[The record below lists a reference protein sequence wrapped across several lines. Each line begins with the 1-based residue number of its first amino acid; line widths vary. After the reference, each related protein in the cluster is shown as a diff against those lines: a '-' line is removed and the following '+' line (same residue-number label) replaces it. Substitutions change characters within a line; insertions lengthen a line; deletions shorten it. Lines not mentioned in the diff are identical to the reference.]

1 MRIALLLLLVACS
14 KVEEP
19 PASRGPKRELPL
31 AEYKDTTILSMY
43 EGSHLS
49 WILRTKYLVK
59 WPRTDLVKA
68 KPVNLIVYDSL
79 GKILVRVTSDSG
91 AVDEAVSFLVASGH
105 VHGHSE
111 KGVDIQSDSL
121 RWNKAI
127 NQISTEAKVRVVS
140 EEGDVLTGKGFISD
154 AKLDNWQILSDV
166 KGVFQK
172 VEERFQHAD
181 TAKPAPGPAP
191 AAGPSGSPDSVGRAP
206 AMVPGAPVPAPASPA
221 VPGTTA
227 PATPKPAAPAT
238 PSGSGSATPAVPSGN
253 GAAAPPAPANATPA
267 APVPGAAK

>member
-1 MRIALLLLLVACS
+1 MPRNRHRKNRKRNRIKYLNPVFRVALILLLLVACS
-14 KVEEP
+14 KVEES
-19 PASRGPKRELPL
+19 PASLAPKRELPL

-49 WILRTKYLVK
+49 WILKTQYLVK

-68 KPVNLIVYDSL
+68 KPVNLVVYDSL

-91 AVDEAVSFLVASGH
+91 AVDEAVSFLAASGH

-181 TAKPAPGPAP
+181 TAKTAPGAAGAKDSAGPATTPAPAP
-191 AAGPSGSPDSVGRAP
+191 AA
-206 AMVPGAPVPAPASPA
+206 PAPAP
-221 VPGTTA
+221 T
-227 PATPKPAAPAT
+227 
-238 PSGSGSATPAVPSGN
+238 
-253 GAAAPPAPANATPA
+253 TPA
-267 APVPGAAK
+267 APTPAPGAAK

>member
-1 MRIALLLLLVACS
+1 MNRKSRRIKYLNPVFRVALILLLLSACS

-43 EGSHLS
+43 EGSRLS
-49 WILRTKYLVK
+49 WILTTKYLVK
-59 WPRTDLVKA
+59 WPRTDLVRA
-68 KPVNLIVYDSL
+68 KPVNLVVYDSL
-79 GKILVRVTSDSG
+79 GKVLVRVTSDSG

-111 KGVDIQSDSL
+111 KGVDIRSDSL

-127 NQISTEAKVRVVS
+127 NQISTEARVRVVS

-181 TAKPAPGPAP
+181 TAKAAAPADTVRG
-191 AAGPSGSPDSVGRAP
+191 AAGPVPGAAIPSAP
-206 AMVPGAPVPAPASPA
+206 AGAGAVPGGNPADARTSAPAGGSDSSHPAPVPAPEA
-221 VPGTTA
+221 G
-227 PATPKPAAPAT
+227 KPAA
-238 PSGSGSATPAVPSGN
+238 G
-253 GAAAPPAPANATPA
+253 PP
-267 APVPGAAK
+267 K

>member
-1 MRIALLLLLVACS
+1 MPRNRHPMNRKRSRIKYLNPVFRVALILLLLSACS

-19 PASRGPKRELPL
+19 PASQGPKRELPL

-43 EGSHLS
+43 EGSRLS
-49 WILRTKYLVK
+49 WMLKTKYLVK
-59 WPRTDLVKA
+59 WPRTDLVRA
-68 KPVNLIVYDSL
+68 KPVNLVVYDSL
-79 GKILVRVTSDSG
+79 GKVLVRVTSDSG
-91 AVDEAVSFLVASGH
+91 AVDEAVSFLAASGH

-111 KGVDIQSDSL
+111 KGVDIRSDSL

-127 NQISTEAKVRVVS
+127 NQISTEARVRVVS

-181 TAKPAPGPAP
+181 TAKPAATGDT
-191 AAGPSGSPDSVGRAP
+191 SH
-206 AMVPGAPVPAPASPA
+206 GA
-221 VPGTTA
+221 
-227 PATPKPAAPAT
+227 
-238 PSGSGSATPAVPSGN
+238 
-253 GAAAPPAPANATPA
+253 A
-267 APVPGAAK
+267 APVPGTVNPSIPAGPSTPAGPPPVPGIVPPELKPADSSRTPKAPAPQGGTPIPGPAK